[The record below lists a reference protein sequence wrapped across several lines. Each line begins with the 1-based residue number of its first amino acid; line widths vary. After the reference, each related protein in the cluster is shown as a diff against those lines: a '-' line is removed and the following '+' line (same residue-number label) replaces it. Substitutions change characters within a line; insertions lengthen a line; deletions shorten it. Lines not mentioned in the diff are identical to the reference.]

1 MSLPTSSH
9 EIRISTISIDG
20 RLDAMRAVDLRQE
33 IDETIEQGVVR
44 LIVDLS
50 GADFV
55 DSAGLAALAKGMK
68 DCRGAGGDL
77 RVVAAKN
84 PDAARVF
91 QLTRFDQVF
100 RMADTAEDLVATW

>member
-1 MSLPTSSH
+1 MTISTSSQ
-9 EIRISTISIDG
+9 EIRIATIDVTG
-20 RLDAMRAVDLRQE
+20 RLDAVRAVELRTQ
-33 IDETIEQGVVR
+33 IATAILDGTVR
-44 LIVDLS
+44 IIVDLS
-50 GADFV
+50 AAEFV

-77 RVVAAKN
+77 RVVAAKT

>member
-1 MSLPTSSH
+1 MSLPISSH
-9 EIRISTISIDG
+9 EIRISTINIDG

-33 IDETIEQGVVR
+33 IDDAMGQGIVR
-44 LIVDLS
+44 LVVDLS
-50 GADFV
+50 SAEFV

-100 RMADTAEDLVATW
+100 TMADSAEELIASW